1 MTPWWIGTSWYSI
14 NYDTSWGAGA
24 REVDLRNGRPI
35 FQFGR
40 PPSGTYYYGDEVD
53 KDYFENKNG
62 QPLGVDDSGY
72 VVYWPLRQIEIVP
85 DQDSLAPVPAFFPN
99 VAAPYG
105 NLGVGVAIV
114 NGQARYA
121 KYFDNA
127 NDAAL
132 LMQGAVGIYG
142 GAQRVTWR
150 SPSQSSATVVSGP
163 GGGLYVA
170 FPADASF
177 GENDTADHTTTLQG
191 IWRDFGPII
200 TAAITFGTISGV
212 EFALPQFTTVD
223 ALISTAK
230 AAIESAL
237 DSSASLAVDADFY
250 GNLANTAYSLPDVAN
265 VASAAASTLADA
277 SQTLEIGA
285 EILSDAVSETASELV
300 ASNVPPDFQFSDVL
314 IPTSDVP
321 YDMFPAPADGVYD
334 VLPPAPAYDMWP
346 AAPDAPFALP
356 PLPPLSTITS
366 AASAIAKAISGA
378 TAATKAQAARPVVA
392 ALPPG
397 FRGPVVPPKTPG
409 VSVALGGAGEQTVGA
424 FRNIQPVDIIA
435 ALALALT
442 FTR

>member
-1 MTPWWIGTSWYSI
+1 MTPWWIGI
-14 NYDTSWGAGA
+14 VQVVVDLDTAQGA
-24 REVDLRNGRPI
+24 RPQEVDVRNGRYVYRDGVPNNPV
-35 FQFGR
+35 G
-40 PPSGTYYYGDEVD
+40 PYYYTLPSGGEDTGMYVDGYRYYRPIIVG
-53 KDYFENKNG
+53 
-62 QPLGVDDSGY
+62 
-72 VVYWPLRQIEIVP
+72 EIVP

-99 VAAPYG
+99 RAAPYG

-114 NGQARYA
+114 EGQARYA

-127 NDAAL
+127 GDAAL
-132 LMQGAVGIYG
+132 LMQGNVGVYG

-150 SPSQSSATVVSGP
+150 SPSQSSAMVVSGP
-163 GGGLYVA
+163 GNGLYVA

-200 TAAITFGTISGV
+200 TAAITFGTLSGV

-223 ALISTAK
+223 ALVSTAK

-237 DSSASLAVDADFY
+237 TSSNSLAADAIFY
-250 GNLANTAYSLPDVAN
+250 EDIAAGIYSGTEIAN

-277 SQTLEIGA
+277 SQTLQTGA
-285 EILSDAVSETASELV
+285 DILSDAVSETASELV
-300 ASNVPPDFQFSDVL
+300 AQ
-314 IPTSDVP
+314 DVP
-321 YDMFPAPADGVYD
+321 YDFDFDYSD
-334 VLPPAPAYDMWP
+334 VVIPPPPDVPYDMWP
-346 AAPDAPFALP
+346 AAPDAPFTLP

-378 TAATKAQAARPVVA
+378 TAATKTQAARPVVA

-397 FRGPVVPPKTPG
+397 YRGPVVVPPNTPG
-409 VSVALGGAGEQTVGA
+409 VSVALGGAGEQTSGA

-442 FTR
+442 LTR

>member
-1 MTPWWIGTSWYSI
+1 MTPWWIGI
-14 NYDTSWGAGA
+14 VQVPVDYDTAWGA
-24 REVDLRNGRPI
+24 RPQEVDLRNGRYVYRGGVPNNPV
-35 FQFGR
+35 G
-40 PPSGTYYYGDEVD
+40 PYYYTLASGGEDTGMNDE
-53 KDYFENKNG
+53 NG
-62 QPLGVDDSGY
+62 YRYYRPIIVG
-72 VVYWPLRQIEIVP
+72 EIVP
-85 DQDSLAPVPAFFPN
+85 DQESLAPVPAFFPN
-99 VAAPYG
+99 RAAPYG
-105 NLGVGVAIV
+105 NLGVNAVIV

-127 NDAAL
+127 GDAAL
-132 LMQGAVGIYG
+132 LMQGNVGVYG

-150 SPSQSSATVVSGP
+150 SPSQSPATVVSGP

-200 TAAITFGTISGV
+200 TAAITFGTLSGV

-223 ALISTAK
+223 ALVSTAK

-237 DSSASLAVDADFY
+237 TSSNSLAADAIFY
-250 GNLANTAYSLPDVAN
+250 EDIAAGIYSGTEIAN

-277 SQTLEIGA
+277 SQTLQTGA
-285 EILSDAVSETASELV
+285 EILSDAVNETASELV
-300 ASNVPPDFQFSDVL
+300 ASNVPP
-314 IPTSDVP
+314 DVP

-346 AAPDAPFALP
+346 AAPDSPFTLP
-356 PLPPLSTITS
+356 TLPPLSTITS

-397 FRGPVVPPKTPG
+397 YRGPVVPPGTPG
-409 VSVALGGAGEQTVGA
+409 VSVALGGAGEQTGGA
-424 FRNIQPVDIIA
+424 FRNIQSVDIIA

-442 FTR
+442 LTR

>member
-1 MTPWWIGTSWYSI
+1 MTPWWIGI
-14 NYDTSWGAGA
+14 VQVPVDLDTAWGA
-24 REVDLRNGRPI
+24 RPQEVDLRNGRYVYRGGVPNNPV
-35 FQFGR
+35 G
-40 PPSGTYYYGDEVD
+40 PYYYTLASGGEDTGMNDE
-53 KDYFENKNG
+53 NG
-62 QPLGVDDSGY
+62 YRYYRPIIVG
-72 VVYWPLRQIEIVP
+72 EIVP
-85 DQDSLAPVPAFFPN
+85 DQESLAPVPAFFPN
-99 VAAPYG
+99 RAAPYG
-105 NLGVGVAIV
+105 NLGVGAAIV

-127 NDAAL
+127 GDAAL

-150 SPSQSSATVVSGP
+150 SPSQSPATVVSGP

-200 TAAITFGTISGV
+200 TAAITFGTLSGV

-223 ALISTAK
+223 ALVSTAK

-250 GNLANTAYSLPDVAN
+250 GNLASTAYSLPDVAN

-277 SQTLEIGA
+277 SQTLQTGA
-285 EILSDAVSETASELV
+285 EILSDAVNETASELV
-300 ASNVPPDFQFSDVL
+300 ASNVPDNFVFSDVL
-314 IPTSDVP
+314 IPSPPDAP

-334 VLPPAPAYDMWP
+334 VLPSAPTYDMWP

-356 PLPPLSTITS
+356 SLPPLSTITG
-366 AASAIAKAISGA
+366 AASAIVKAISGA
-378 TAATKAQAARPVVA
+378 TAATKTQAARPVIN

-397 FRGPVVPPKTPG
+397 YRGPVVPPGTPG
-409 VSVALGGAGEQTVGA
+409 VSVALGGAGEQTSGA

-442 FTR
+442 LTR